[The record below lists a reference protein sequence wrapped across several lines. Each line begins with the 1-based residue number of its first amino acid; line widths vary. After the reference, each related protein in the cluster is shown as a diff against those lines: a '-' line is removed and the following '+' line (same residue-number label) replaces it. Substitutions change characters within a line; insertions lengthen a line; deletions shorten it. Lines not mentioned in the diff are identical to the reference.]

1 MATRLRP
8 FLTAAV
14 LAGVL
19 VAAAGCGGGGGSGSA
34 TTLPPSAVAVV
45 GDKTITAAELNT
57 LLAGVKRR
65 DEARGATFPKETTAA
80 YRTLRRK
87 ALQTLVQEAR
97 FEQKA
102 ADLGVK
108 PVTKQ
113 DVDVE
118 LAKVKQQLFGA
129 KRTQYK
135 YTHELA
141 KEGVTE
147 ADLRADLYDKVLED
161 RLYAKVISGITI
173 TQKQIQ
179 DFYDKNKTQ
188 YGHPATREIRH
199 ILVDSKTLADSIE
212 EQLKNGASFAALVRK
227 YSKDIGSVSS
237 GGKVTVSEGHT
248 LKQFD
253 EVAFKL
259 KLNEVSKPVAT
270 SYGWHIIE
278 AIGPVVQATFT
289 PLAQKEKEIRA
300 QILKLERQSRWST
313 FLADTRK
320 EFASKTT
327 YRPGYAPKSAATS

>member
-19 VAAAGCGGGGGSGSA
+19 AAAAGCGGGGSSS
-34 TTLPPSAVAVV
+34 TTALPPSAVAVV
-45 GDKTITAAELNT
+45 GDKTISAAELKT
-57 LLAGVKRR
+57 VLDGVKRR
-65 DEARGATFPKETTAA
+65 DEARGAKFPKETTTA

-102 ADLGVK
+102 VDLGVK

-113 DVDVE
+113 DVDAA
-118 LAKVKQQLFGA
+118 LAKVKQQLFGS

-173 TQKQIQ
+173 TQQQIQ

-199 ILVDSKTLADSIE
+199 ILVDSKELADSIE
-212 EQLKNGASFAALVRK
+212 QQLKNGSNFAALAKK
-227 YSKDIGSVSS
+227 YSKDVGSVSS
-237 GGKVTVSEGHT
+237 GGKVTISEGHT

-289 PLAQKEKEIRA
+289 PLAQKENEIRA
-300 QILKLERQSRWST
+300 QILKQERQTRWSK
-313 FLADTRK
+313 FLADMRK
-320 EFASKTT
+320 EFAPKTT

>member
-1 MATRLRP
+1 MATRLRLFP
-8 FLTAAV
+8 TAAV

-19 VAAAGCGGGGGSGSA
+19 VAAAGCGGGGSSGAKS
-34 TTLPPSAVAVV
+34 LPPSAVAVV
-45 GDKTITAAELNT
+45 GDKTISAAELKT
-57 LLAGVKRR
+57 VLDGVKRR
-65 DEARGATFPKETTAA
+65 DEARGATFPKEKTTA

-87 ALQTLVQEAR
+87 ALQTLVQETR

-102 ADLGVK
+102 VDLGVK

-113 DVDVE
+113 DVDAE
-118 LAKVKQQLFGA
+118 LAKVKQSLFGS

-141 KEGVTE
+141 KEGITE

-173 TQKQIQ
+173 TQQQIQ

-188 YGHPATREIRH
+188 YGHPATRVIRH
-199 ILVDSKTLADSIE
+199 ILVDSKELADSIE
-212 EQLKNGASFAALVRK
+212 EQLKNGASFAALARK
-227 YSKDIGSVSS
+227 YSKDVGSIST
-237 GGKVTVSEGHT
+237 GGKVTISEGHT

-289 PLAQKEKEIRA
+289 PLAEKEKEIRA
-300 QILKLERQSRWST
+300 QILKLERQSRWSK
-313 FLADTRK
+313 FLADMRK

-327 YRPGYAPKSAATS
+327 YRAGYAPKSAAAS

>member
-1 MATRLRP
+1 MDTRLRSL
-8 FLTAAV
+8 LTAAV

-19 VAAAGCGGGGGSGSA
+19 VAAAGCGGGGSGSA
-34 TTLPPSAVAVV
+34 KTLPPSAVAVV
-45 GDKTITAAELNT
+45 GDQTISAAELNVV
-57 LLAGVKRR
+57 LAGVKRR
-65 DEARGATFPKETTAA
+65 DEARGATFPKETTLA

-113 DVDVE
+113 DVDAE
-118 LAKVKQQLFGA
+118 LAKVKRQLFGS
-129 KRTQYK
+129 KRTEYK

-173 TQKQIQ
+173 TQQQVQ

-199 ILVDSKTLADSIE
+199 ILVDSKELADSIE
-212 EQLKNGASFAALVRK
+212 EQLKNGASFAALVKK
-227 YSKDIGSVSS
+227 YSKDTGSISS
-237 GGKVTVSEGHT
+237 GGKVTVSQGHT
-248 LKQFD
+248 LPQFD
-253 EVAFKL
+253 KVAFDL
-259 KLNEVSKPVAT
+259 KLNEISKPVAT
-270 SYGWHIIE
+270 SYGWHIIQ

-300 QILKLERQSRWST
+300 QILRLERDSRWT
-313 FLADTRK
+313 KFLSDMRK